1 MRGKMKLLGLA
12 LAFLSISTIGAV
24 QLNATTYVDNSPDCD
39 KYAIV
44 RCGTFSQTSMRDSY
58 YKADHAAVFKSFGIS
73 KSEITGM
80 KNGVVY
86 QNGTVKVGG
95 KTVATNAVMSAR
107 HLGGSSIKGSS
118 TAKRL
123 SVRNMGSAQTAYVK
137 FDSNGRFMFAIM
149 KPCGN
154 PVVGTPTKPKPKP
167 AAVCKSL
174 AITKIDRNRFTFR
187 GSAST
192 ANGAKISQYTFKV
205 YKGSTLVKSTA
216 VRSSATSAS
225 TNYTRTTPGT
235 YTVKLTVKTSV
246 GDKTASS
253 CTKTFT
259 VEQAPVA
266 ACEAVSVEKLGRTSF
281 KFNGTASADNG
292 ASISQ
297 YIFRVYKGDNLVD
310 TKTVD
315 STAKSASVNYTQETA
330 GDYKVVLTVKTS
342 LGDKTATSCEQ
353 PFTVSPPKVPGVS
366 INKLVNGKDYVRTP
380 VGVVFDYQLKVTNT
394 GDVDLANAVVTD
406 TPEKGVELVSAE
418 VGSITGNTWTYTIPE
433 LKIGESMEFTLKGKV
448 LKYQAGRINNTACV
462 DAPEVPGNP
471 DDCDN
476 AEVEVPKDVVVCNP
490 ATDETITVKEEDAK
504 NYAPVGSSQCEE
516 VPVEL
521 PTTGPA
527 DAAMKFI
534 GLASLTGAT
543 VYYAASRRTHA

>member
-12 LAFLSISTIGAV
+12 LALLSIGTIGAV
-24 QLNATTYVDNSPDCD
+24 KLNAATYVDNSPDCD

-44 RCGTFSQTSMRDSY
+44 RCGTFSESKIRSEY
-58 YKADHAAVFKSFGIS
+58 NKGDHAAVFGAFGIS
-73 KSEITGM
+73 KSETTGM
-80 KNGVVY
+80 KTGVVY

-95 KTVATNAVMSAR
+95 NTVATNAVMSAR
-107 HLGGSSIKGSS
+107 YLGGSSIKGSS

-123 SVRNMGSAQTAYVK
+123 SVSHMGSAQTALVK

-167 AAVCKSL
+167 AAVCKALS
-174 AITKIDRNRFTFR
+174 ITKIDRNRFSFKGTT
-187 GSAST
+187 ST
-192 ANGAKISQYTFKV
+192 ANGAKISQYNFKV
-205 YKGSTLVKSTA
+205 FKGNVLVK
-216 VRSSATSAS
+216 VINVNSASTSAS
-225 TNYTRTTPGT
+225 TGYTLNTPGT
-235 YTVKLTVKTSV
+235 YTVKLTVTTSV
-246 GDKTASS
+246 GDKTASN

-259 VEQAPVA
+259 VTEAPVA

-297 YIFRVYKGDNLVD
+297 YIFRVYKGNQLVD

-315 STAKSASVNYTQETA
+315 STAKSASVNYSQETA

-342 LGDKTATSCEQ
+342 LGDKMAPNCEQ

-366 INKLVNGKDYVRTP
+366 INKLVNGKDYLRTQ

-394 GDVDLANAVVTD
+394 GEVDLTNVVVTD
-406 TPEKGVELVSAE
+406 TPENGVKLVSAE
-418 VGSITGNTWTYTIPE
+418 VGSISDNTWTYTIPE

-471 DDCDN
+471 DDCDT
-476 AEVEVPKDVVVCNP
+476 AEVEVPKDVKVCNP
-490 ATDETITVKEEDAK
+490 ATRETITVKEEDAK

-527 DAAMKFI
+527 DAAMKFL
-534 GLASLTGAT
+534 GLASLTGAV
-543 VYYAASRRTHA
+543 VYYTASRRSNV